1 MSTTVTFASGIKTP
15 ARDENLGQ
23 NAGVWPPTSRTLYVD
38 SRGRKSLPMC
48 SSRIQQDIPLVQI
61 ERYFLQ
67 APALGHDRSR
77 ATAALGGGGGSRTTS
92 SRQWVRRVKTS
103 RIIRIAAG
111 RGPVTRGL
119 NDQSSSN
126 SPGERAGA
134 HRASFAR
141 PRTVAPHPGEHQRDR
156 IGFLHRGD
164 GLPQRETLACG
175 RPHRTLGRF
184 GSAGGRAPVSQ
195 GTGLSRDSVAVDF
208 ACEHA
213 FEEGGCR
220 GREGCVAYDGRE
232 SLTFNGVPGNVVE
245 VATTTT
251 LPLEEGAV

>member
-92 SRQWVRRVKTS
+92 SRQRVRRVNTS

-111 RGPVTRGL
+111 RGPGTQGL

-134 HRASFAR
+134 ACAILGSFQSG
-141 PRTVAPHPGEHQRDR
+141 PYHVAW
-156 IGFLHRGD
+156 
-164 GLPQRETLACG
+164 
-175 RPHRTLGRF
+175 RF
-184 GSAGGRAPVSQ
+184 SFPFIRS
-195 GTGLSRDSVAVDF
+195 
-208 ACEHA
+208 
-213 FEEGGCR
+213 EERRVGKEC
-220 GREGCVAYDGRE
+220 
-232 SLTFNGVPGNVVE
+232 
-245 VATTTT
+245 
-251 LPLEEGAV
+251 

>member
-23 NAGVWPPTSRTLYVD
+23 NAGVCPPTSRMLYVD

-92 SRQWVRRVKTS
+92 SRQWVRRVNTS

-111 RGPVTRGL
+111 RGPVTQGL

-134 HRASFAR
+134 ACAILGSFQSG
-141 PRTVAPHPGEHQRDR
+141 PYHVAWRFSFPFIQLDR
-156 IGFLHRGD
+156 K
-164 GLPQRETLACG
+164 GL
-175 RPHRTLGRF
+175 
-184 GSAGGRAPVSQ
+184 
-195 GTGLSRDSVAVDF
+195 
-208 ACEHA
+208 
-213 FEEGGCR
+213 
-220 GREGCVAYDGRE
+220 
-232 SLTFNGVPGNVVE
+232 
-245 VATTTT
+245 
-251 LPLEEGAV
+251 